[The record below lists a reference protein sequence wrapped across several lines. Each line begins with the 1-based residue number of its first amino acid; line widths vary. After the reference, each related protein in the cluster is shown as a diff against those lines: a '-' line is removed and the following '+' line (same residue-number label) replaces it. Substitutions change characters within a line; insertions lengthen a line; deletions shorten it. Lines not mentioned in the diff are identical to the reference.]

1 MSSASMAVVNS
12 HIAESIAGVAT
23 IRDYSIQPQVIE

>member
-23 IRDYSIQPQVIE
+23 IRDYSIQPQVV